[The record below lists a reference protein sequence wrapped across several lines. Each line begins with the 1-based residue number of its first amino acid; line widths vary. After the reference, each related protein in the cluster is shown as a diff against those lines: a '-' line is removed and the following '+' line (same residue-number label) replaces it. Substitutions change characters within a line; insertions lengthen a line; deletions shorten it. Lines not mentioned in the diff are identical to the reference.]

1 VYIVRLDAAAAAAA
15 DDDDDYWQI
24 SLFNTEETV

>member
-1 VYIVRLDAAAAAAA
+1 MYIVRLDAAAAAAA